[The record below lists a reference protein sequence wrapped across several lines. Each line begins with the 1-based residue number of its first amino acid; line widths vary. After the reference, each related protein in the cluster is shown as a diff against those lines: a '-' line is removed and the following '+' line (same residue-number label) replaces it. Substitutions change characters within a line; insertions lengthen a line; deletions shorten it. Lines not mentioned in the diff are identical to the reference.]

1 MEFKKNG
8 ISIILNKNKS
18 EPEELFFKK
27 SWLII
32 NQNNELFRNYDEII
46 KLSNIWINHK
56 YKNCKYSKDICNKI
70 NQLKIIN

>member
-27 SWLII
+27 GWLII
-32 NQNNELFRNYDEII
+32 NQNNELFKNYDEII
-46 KLSNIWINHK
+46 KLSNIWINQK
-56 YKNCKYSKDICNKI
+56 YKKCKYSKDIYNKI
-70 NQLKIIN
+70 NQLKNN